1 VSAPE
6 KTVTTANVAVHVEGV
21 TKRFGDV
28 VAVNDV
34 SLDVGCGELFGF
46 IGPDGAG
53 KTTLFRML
61 VTLLVPDAGSASVL
75 GDDVVRDLW
84 RLRQRVGYMPGRF
97 SLYPDLSVA
106 ENLDFF
112 ASVFG
117 TTVKREYDRIA
128 PIYTQIEPFKER
140 RAGALSGGMKQKLAL
155 CCALVHK
162 PDILFLDEPTTGVD
176 AVSRR
181 EFWDLLDR
189 LKAESLTIV
198 VSTPYMDEADRC
210 DRVALMQGGR
220 ILAIDTPK
228 AMTASFDLPLIAVT
242 TSKRYAA
249 LKALRDV
256 VPEES
261 AYPFGESLHVVGPRG
276 TSAEEFAQTL
286 TAQLRSKGLDDATV
300 AAAVPTIE
308 DLFIARMHGQPQ
320 EQAA

>member
-1 VSAPE
+1 MG
-6 KTVTTANVAVHVEGV
+6 VAVQVDHV

-28 VAVNDV
+28 VAVDDV
-34 SLDVGCGELFGF
+34 SFDVAHGEIFGF

-53 KTTLFRML
+53 KSTLFRVL
-61 VTLLVPDAGSASVL
+61 VTLLVPDQGLATVL

-84 RLRQRVGYMPGRF
+84 KLRRRVGYMPGRF
-97 SLYPDLSVA
+97 SLYPDLSLA

-117 TTVKREYDRIA
+117 TTVKKEYERIA
-128 PIYTQIEPFKER
+128 PIYTQIEPFKDR

-189 LKAESLTIV
+189 LKGDALTIV

-210 DRVALMQGGR
+210 DRVALMQGGKL
-220 ILAIDTPK
+220 LAIDTPS
-228 AMTASFDLPLIAVT
+228 ALTASFDRPLIAVST
-242 TSKRYAA
+242 TKRYQA
-249 LKALRDV
+249 LKALREI
-256 VPEES
+256 VPAQS
-261 AYPFGESLHVVGPRG
+261 AYPFGEALHVVGTPNE
-276 TSAEEFAQTL
+276 SASDLEQQIV
-286 TAQLRSKGLDDATV
+286 AQLSAGGIDDAKV
-300 AAAVPTIE
+300 EPAKATIE
-308 DLFIARMHGQPQ
+308 DLFIARMSETQGPVSSGRDPSLRSG
-320 EQAA
+320 

>member
-1 VSAPE
+1 MSVPD
-6 KTVTTANVAVHVEGV
+6 VAVRIDNV
-21 TKRFGDV
+21 TKRYGDV
-28 VAVNDV
+28 VAVDAV
-34 SLDVGCGELFGF
+34 SLDVKHGEIFGF

-61 VTLLVPDAGSASVL
+61 VTLLVPDSGSATVL
-75 GDDVVRDLW
+75 GDDVVRDMW
-84 RLRQRVGYMPGRF
+84 RLRRRVGYMPGRF

-117 TTVKREYDRIA
+117 TTVKREYGRIA
-128 PIYTQIEPFKER
+128 PIYGQIEPFKER

-181 EFWDLLDR
+181 EFWDLLGR
-189 LKAESLTIV
+189 LKGDALTIV

-220 ILAIDTPK
+220 VLAIDTPS
-228 AMTASFDLPLIAVT
+228 ALTASFDRPLVAVT
-242 TSKRYAA
+242 TTKRYET
-249 LKALRDV
+249 LRV
-256 VPEES
+256 LREIVPAQS
-261 AYPFGESLHVVGPRG
+261 AYPFGESLHVVGP
-276 TSAEEFAQTL
+276 AEADVEQVVNEL
-286 TAQLRSKGLDDATV
+286 TARLHDKGIDASV
-300 AAAVPTIE
+300 AAATPTIE
-308 DLFIARMHGQPQ
+308 DLFIVRMGDSGH
-320 EQAA
+320 